1 MVRAGTVGTGDRGGG
16 EALRR
21 FARELGTEIPERR
34 HEQLVEWAE
43 SELGLDRSY
52 AEQVYA
58 LAQEERLE
66 PVLAFELVRAGVGVR
81 ELEQPEQDMDEEAS
95 QQTPPDWVAEDAV
108 ELDDVA
114 LERRLRASF
123 RRLRSHLESSDTP
136 VEAVEAFLADA
147 DVGPQRMR

>member
-52 AEQVYA
+52 A
-58 LAQEERLE
+58 
-66 PVLAFELVRAGVGVR
+66 VLAFELVRAGIGVR